1 MNTKAKAS
9 EIISNTCCG
18 QLLDIPVIEMVK
30 KVEKLER
37 ETETMSQG
45 IVNMSAKNRE
55 LADKNRSLTARCDL
69 LLTLTTVFACVVLFL

>member
-30 KVEKLER
+30 KVEKTR
-37 ETETMSQG
+37 
-45 IVNMSAKNRE
+45 A
-55 LADKNRSLTARCDL
+55 
-69 LLTLTTVFACVVLFL
+69 

>member
-1 MNTKAKAS
+1 MNTKAKSS

-18 QLLDIPVIEMVK
+18 QLLDIPVIEIVK

-37 ETETMSQG
+37 ENETMSQG

-69 LLTLTTVFACVVLFL
+69 LLTLTVVFACVVLFL